1 MNEIDR
7 LKIKLQA
14 QKDANKDLKKRIR
27 EMKRQILKLMNQL
40 EEDIK
45 DIMHTGNLW
54 NQKNG
59 EL

>member
-14 QKDANKDLKKRIR
+14 QKDENKDLKKKIR
-27 EMKRQILKLMNQL
+27 EMKRAILKLMDQL

-45 DIMHTGNLW
+45 DIMYI
-54 NQKNG
+54 G
-59 EL
+59 E

>member
-1 MNEIDR
+1 MNEIER

-14 QKDANKDLKKRIR
+14 QKDENKDLKKKIR

-45 DIMHTGNLW
+45 DIMYI
-54 NQKNG
+54 G
-59 EL
+59 E

>member
-14 QKDANKDLKKRIR
+14 QKDTNKDLKKRIR
-27 EMKRQILKLMNQL
+27 EMKRQILKLMKQL

-45 DIMHTGNLW
+45 DIMYI
-54 NQKNG
+54 G
-59 EL
+59 E